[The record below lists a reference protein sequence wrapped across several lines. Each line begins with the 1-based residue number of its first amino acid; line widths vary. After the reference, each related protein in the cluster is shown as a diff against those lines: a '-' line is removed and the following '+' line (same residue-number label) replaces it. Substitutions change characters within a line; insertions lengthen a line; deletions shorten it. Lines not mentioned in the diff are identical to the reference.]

1 MKIRRILKNN
11 IRALRMIRKTT
22 PALLWVSILR
32 VGFAVVDPL
41 FSIWGLQYFLN
52 AVADATPLSEM
63 LRVLGLLVG
72 LVVLNI
78 CFDAWY
84 NEWFRPRQVYYL
96 QERQRELLY
105 RRLAV
110 CDIADYDKSES
121 YESITKAMK
130 ELDSRELAVLDT
142 VTNTL
147 SQAISLGTIIGLVVS
162 SDVVVVLVSLVVFA
176 VQLVCSMRKNKVN
189 YAAHLERVR
198 EGRYV
203 DYVHR
208 IFYLKEHASDVRTTG
223 LPRLLLRMQGEA
235 YVRVKKSHRRY
246 APRLMVLGYLPG
258 IVNYLVTC
266 FTILYV
272 ILRIRSGLLSVGAFA
287 AILNAS
293 GQIPHVLTSLFL
305 CIPQFQEHS
314 LHLDDLYA
322 VLDREPTL
330 VSGDTPFSG
339 EVETLEFRGV
349 SFRYPG
355 AESDVLHDLN
365 FVVNKG
371 EMIGI
376 VGHNGAG
383 KSTLIKLL
391 CRLYDPTEGV
401 ILLNGIDLRAYRL
414 ADIRCAMGAVFQNYF
429 VYPFD
434 IHENITL
441 SPDTPMTAAESEA
454 LLSDMGLF
462 DKLRALSPDLRKPLS
477 NEFEDGITLSGGES
491 QKVAIARVLYS
502 GCPLVVLDEPS
513 SALDPIAEAEIID
526 LVRRR
531 FVGRTTFMI
540 SHRLSTTRQCAR
552 ILHLDGGRLIECGT
566 HDELMA
572 AGGRY
577 SEMYTLQAENYGA

>member
-11 IRALRMIRKTT
+11 IRALRMIGQTT
-22 PALLWVSILR
+22 PALLWVSVLQ
-32 VGFAVVDPL
+32 VGLAVVDPI

-52 AVADATPLSEM
+52 AVANATPLSEM
-63 LRVLGLLVG
+63 LGVLGLIVG
-72 LVVLNI
+72 LWIVNI
-78 CFDAWY
+78 CSNAWY
-84 NEWFRPRQVYYL
+84 NEWFRPRHVYRL
-96 QERQRELLY
+96 QERQREQLY
-105 RRLAV
+105 RRLSV

-130 ELDSRELAVLDT
+130 ELDTREIAVLDT
-142 VTNTL
+142 VTQTL
-147 SQAISLGTIIGLVVS
+147 SEAIRLGTIIGLVVT
-162 SDVVVVLVSLVVFA
+162 SDVVVVLLSLLVFA
-176 VQLVCSMRKNKVN
+176 VQFICSMRQNKVN
-189 YAAHLERVR
+189 YAAHLDRVR

-223 LPRLLLRMQGEA
+223 LSGLLLRMQREA
-235 YVRVKKSHRRY
+235 YARVKASHRRH
-246 APRLMVLGYLPG
+246 APRLALLGYLPG
-258 IVNYLVTC
+258 IVSYVVC
-266 FTILYV
+266 GITILYAV
-272 ILRIRSGLLSVGAFA
+272 LRIRSGMISVGAFA
-287 AILNAS
+287 AVLNAG
-293 GQIPHVLTSLFL
+293 GQIPHALTNLFL
-305 CIPQFQEHS
+305 CIPRFQEHS

-330 VSGDTPFSG
+330 VAGDTPFAG
-339 EVETLEFRGV
+339 DLETLEFRGV

-365 FVVNKG
+365 FIVTKG

-391 CRLYDPTEGV
+391 CRLYDPTEGA

-414 ADIRCAMGAVFQNYF
+414 ADIRRAMGAVFQDYF

-434 IHENITL
+434 IRENITL
-441 SPDTPMTAAESEA
+441 SADTPMTTEAADA
-454 LLSDMGLF
+454 LLADMGLAT
-462 DKLRALSPDLRKPLS
+462 KLRDLSPDLTKPLS
-477 NEFEDGITLSGGES
+477 NEFENGIALSGGEA

-502 GCPLVVLDEPS
+502 GCSLAVLDEPS
-513 SALDPIAEAEIID
+513 SALDPMAEAEIID
-526 LVRRR
+526 LVYRH
-531 FVGRTTFMI
+531 FSGRTVFMI
-540 SHRLSTTRQCAR
+540 SHRLSTTRTCAC

-577 SEMYTLQAENYGA
+577 SEMYALQAVKYGA

>member
-11 IRALRMIRKTT
+11 IRALRMIGQTT
-22 PALLWVSILR
+22 PALLWVSVLQ
-32 VGFAVVDPL
+32 VGLAVVDPI

-52 AVADATPLSEM
+52 AVANATPLSEM
-63 LRVLGLLVG
+63 LWVLGLIVG
-72 LVVLNI
+72 LWIVNI
-78 CFDAWY
+78 CSNAWY
-84 NEWFRPRQVYYL
+84 NEWFRPRHVYRL
-96 QERQRELLY
+96 QERQREQLY
-105 RRLAV
+105 RRLSV

-130 ELDSRELAVLDT
+130 ELDTREIAVLDT
-142 VTNTL
+142 VTQTL
-147 SQAISLGTIIGLVVS
+147 SEAIRLGTIIGLVVT
-162 SDVVVVLVSLVVFA
+162 SDVVVVLLSLLVFA
-176 VQLVCSMRKNKVN
+176 VQFICSMRQNKVN
-189 YAAHLERVR
+189 YAAHLDRVR

-223 LPRLLLRMQGEA
+223 LSGLLLRMQREA
-235 YVRVKKSHRRY
+235 YARLKASHRRH
-246 APRLMVLGYLPG
+246 APRLALLGYLPG
-258 IVNYLVTC
+258 IVSYFVC
-266 FTILYV
+266 GITILYAV
-272 ILRIRSGLLSVGAFA
+272 LRIRSGMLSVGAFA
-287 AILNAS
+287 AVLNA
-293 GQIPHVLTSLFL
+293 GGHIPHALTNLFL
-305 CIPQFQEHS
+305 CIPRFQEHS

-330 VSGDTPFSG
+330 VAGDTPFAG
-339 EVETLEFRGV
+339 DLETLEFRGV

-365 FVVNKG
+365 FIVTKG

-391 CRLYDPTEGV
+391 CRLYDPTEGA

-414 ADIRCAMGAVFQNYF
+414 ADIRRAMGAVFQDYF

-434 IHENITL
+434 IRENITL
-441 SPDTPMTAAESEA
+441 SADTPMTTEAADA
-454 LLSDMGLF
+454 LLADMGLAT
-462 DKLRALSPDLRKPLS
+462 KLRDLSPDLTKPLS
-477 NEFEDGITLSGGES
+477 NEFENGIALSGGEA

-502 GCPLVVLDEPS
+502 GCSLAVLDEPS
-513 SALDPIAEAEIID
+513 SALDPMAESEIID
-526 LVRRR
+526 LVYRH
-531 FVGRTTFMI
+531 FSGRTVFMI
-540 SHRLSTTRQCAR
+540 SHRLSTTRTCAR

-577 SEMYTLQAENYGA
+577 SEMYALQAEKYGA

>member
-1 MKIRRILKNN
+1 MKVKQILKNN

-22 PALLWVSILR
+22 PALFWVSILR
-32 VGFAVVDPL
+32 VGLAVVDPL

-63 LRVLGLLVG
+63 LRVLGLIVG

-78 CFDAWY
+78 CFNAWY
-84 NEWFRPRQVYYL
+84 NEWFRPRQVYGL

-105 RRLAV
+105 RRLSV
-110 CDIADYDKSES
+110 CDMADYDKSES

-130 ELDSRELAVLDT
+130 ELDTRELAVLDT

-147 SQAISLGTIIGLVVS
+147 GQAISLGTIIGLVVS
-162 SDVVVVLVSLVVFA
+162 SDVVVVLVSLIVFA
-176 VQLVCSMRKNKVN
+176 VQLICSMRQNKVN
-189 YAAHLERVR
+189 YEAHLERVR

-223 LPRLLLRMQGEA
+223 LSGLLLRMQGEA
-235 YVRVKKSHRRY
+235 YVRVKESHRRY
-246 APRLMVLGYLPG
+246 APRQMVLGYLPG
-258 IVNYLVTC
+258 IVSYLVTC

-272 ILRIRSGLLSVGAFA
+272 ILRIRSGMLSVGAFA

-293 GQIPHVLTSLFL
+293 GQIPHYLTNLFL
-305 CIPQFQEHS
+305 GIPQFQEHS
-314 LHLDDLYA
+314 LHLTDLYA

-365 FVVNKG
+365 FVVNRG

-414 ADIRCAMGAVFQNYF
+414 DDLRRAMGAVFQNYF

-434 IHENITL
+434 IRENVTL
-441 SPDTPMTAAESEA
+441 SPDTSLTDEAADA
-454 LLSDMGLF
+454 LLTDMGLA
-462 DKLRALSPDLRKPLS
+462 DKLRALSPDLAKPLS
-477 NEFEDGITLSGGES
+477 NEFEDGITLSGGEA

-513 SALDPIAEAEIID
+513 SALDPIAESEIIE
-526 LVRRR
+526 LMRRR

-577 SEMYTLQAENYGA
+577 SEMYTLQAENYGV

>member
-1 MKIRRILKNN
+1 MRR
-11 IRALRMIRKTT
+11 TT
-22 PALLWVSILR
+22 PTLFWVSILR

-52 AVADATPLSEM
+52 AVADATPFSEM
-63 LRVLGLLVG
+63 LWVLGLLVG

-78 CFDAWY
+78 CFNAWY
-84 NEWFRPRQVYYL
+84 NEWFRPRQVYGL

-105 RRLAV
+105 RRLSI

-130 ELDSRELAVLDT
+130 ELDTRELAVLDT

-147 SQAISLGTIIGLVVS
+147 SQAIRLGTIIGLVVS
-162 SDVVVVLVSLVVFA
+162 SDVVVVLVSLIVFA
-176 VQLVCSMRKNKVN
+176 VQLICSMRQNKVN

-208 IFYLKEHASDVRTTG
+208 IFYLKEHASDMRTTG
-223 LPRLLLRMQGEA
+223 LSGLLLRMQGEA
-235 YVRVKKSHRRY
+235 YVRVKESHRRH
-246 APRLMVLGYLPG
+246 APRQMVLGYLPG
-258 IVNYLVTC
+258 IVSYLVTC

-293 GQIPHVLTSLFL
+293 GQIPHYLTQLFL
-305 CIPQFQEHS
+305 GIPQLQEHS

-330 VSGDTPFSG
+330 VSGHRRFDG
-339 EVETLEFRGV
+339 EVETLELRHV

-355 AESDVLHDLN
+355 AERDVLHDLS
-365 FVVNKG
+365 FTVRRG
-371 EMIGI
+371 EMIGV

-391 CRLYDPTEGV
+391 LRLYDPTEGV
-401 ILLNGIDLRAYRL
+401 ILLNGTDLRDYDL
-414 ADIRCAMGAVFQNYF
+414 GDIRRAMGAVFQDYCA
-429 VYPFD
+429 YPFD
-434 IHENITL
+434 VRENIAM
-441 SPDTPMTAAESEA
+441 SPDSPPDAATTEA
-454 LLSDMGLF
+454 CLRDIGLY
-462 DKLRALSPDLRKPLS
+462 DKLASLSPDLTKPLS

-491 QKVAIARVLYS
+491 QRLAIARVLYA
-502 GCPLVVLDEPS
+502 GCPLVMLDEPS
-513 SALDPIAEAEIID
+513 AALDPLAEAAVID
-526 LVRRR
+526 LMRRR
-531 FVGRTTFMI
+531 FADRTAFMI
-540 SHRLSTTRQCAR
+540 SHRLATTRHCDL
-552 ILHLDGGRLIECGT
+552 ILHLDGGRIIEAGT
-566 HDELMA
+566 HDELMTA
-572 AGGRY
+572 EGPY
-577 SEMYTLQAENYGA
+577 SEMYRLQAESYGVA